1 MSTTARIRTEIAALA
16 QRGDSEDHSGR
27 SPRGGDVL
35 PNRRGPGSRAS
46 SAAPP
51 PWESAP
57 GTDAT
62 VGVGPGRTAVTLSLG
77 GVGGTSGARG
87 ATSAMASRAG
97 AGDGAFGDG
106 EIGRASCR
114 DRVWIS

>member
-16 QRGDSEDHSGR
+16 QRGDAENPSGR

-77 GVGGTSGARG
+77 GVGATVASLGGAI
-87 ATSAMASRAG
+87 RA
-97 AGDGAFGDG
+97 
-106 EIGRASCR
+106 ASC
-114 DRVWIS
+114 SAAG